1 MKERGPYRI
10 PSISALIA
18 FESAARNGSF
28 TGAAG
33 ELRTSQSALSR
44 RIAALEEQL
53 STRLFERSRSGVTL
67 TPAGYRFRDAVVAG
81 LGVIQAGAVEAAGR
95 PSSDYVVIACSHDV
109 SQLVVFP
116 LYDAL
121 RDELGEEVGVTV
133 STHRIDF
140 PRRLVDADLVL
151 SWQAENVVPDAAPE
165 DIVTVF
171 REEVQLIC
179 SSDFAARHAD
189 ILSLPVANWDGLTF
203 LDTESSD
210 PAWTSWSDWF
220 EATGAPERPPR
231 YEFLESYIQVLEAA
245 TAGRGIA
252 LGWRHYI
259 ERYLDTGAVIMLSEA
274 FVPFDNRFVATLT
287 AKGRSNPRARE
298 CLRFFGQLA

>member
-44 RIAALEEQL
+44 RIAALEDQL

-67 TPAGYRFRDAVVAG
+67 TPAGHRFRDAVVAG

-121 RDELGEEVGVTV
+121 RAELGEEVGISV
-133 STHRIDF
+133 STHRNDF
-140 PRRLVDADLVL
+140 PHRPVDADLVL

-165 DIVTVF
+165 DIATVF
-171 REEVQLIC
+171 GEEVQLIC

-189 ILSLPVANWDGLTF
+189 ILSAPVAGWGGLTF
-203 LDTESSD
+203 LEMEMSN

-220 EATGAPERPPR
+220 EATGAPEQPPR
-231 YEFLESYIQVLEAA
+231 YEFLQSYIQVLEAA
-245 TAGRGIA
+245 AAGRGIA

-259 ERYLDTGAVIMLSEA
+259 ERYLDTGAVVMLTEA
-274 FVPFDNRFVATLT
+274 FVEFDNCFVAALT
-287 AKGRSNPRARE
+287 AKGRGNPSARE
-298 CLRFFGQLA
+298 CLSFFSRFA